1 MGLTS
6 DYFFRPEV
14 FLGTSNHLILLP
26 KAASLTYNSYIEA
39 KSLMERC
46 SLQLWV
52 LPQSLGAF
60 KNKLRIFFSTLV
72 IWTLWVS
79 AQFINIINLQWI
91 CMSHVLNTLLH
102 TGAPAQEDFVCCKCM
117 RKLSI
122 YFWYFSPPT
131 PPSRQHLPPDQ
142 IPFLLFPVSTFP
154 VPLKNGPILSLF
166 SPSPC

>member
-122 YFWYFSPPT
+122 YFWYFFTT
-131 PPSRQHLPPDQ
+131 PPN
-142 IPFLLFPVSTFP
+142 IYLLTRYHFFSF
-154 VPLKNGPILSLF
+154 LSLHF
-166 SPSPC
+166 QSH